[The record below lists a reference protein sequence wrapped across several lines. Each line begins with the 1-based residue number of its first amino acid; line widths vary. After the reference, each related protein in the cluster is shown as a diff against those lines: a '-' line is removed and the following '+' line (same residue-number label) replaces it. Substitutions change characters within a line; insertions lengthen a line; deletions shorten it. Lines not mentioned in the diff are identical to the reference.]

1 MFWKI
6 LERFRQLNGS
16 EDFNFDQKYYL
27 SNYLDV
33 ARSRQDP
40 FSHFMQYGW
49 REGRNPSPTFH
60 TLFFKDKYLAGL
72 GVEVNPLE
80 YYQKNKIAQQLK
92 TAPDSDEEYLE
103 LQKNVIRKHFDEMF
117 YRERYADLDRNIDA
131 LDHYLRIG
139 WLEGREPS
147 PTFSTFEYLKIH
159 PHITVLGVS
168 PFYHYASLRNAEVGR
183 EFDGVWLCRPHTRL
197 GRETKTGHRCCASHE
212 GYFGRV
218 RRGFLFER
226 EFGR

>member
-92 TAPDSDEEYLE
+92 TAPDLDEEYLE

-218 RRGFLFER
+218 RRGFLFE
-226 EFGR
+226 